1 MSMSWALQRSLG
13 HHHHRRLMNARTEIL
28 AGLAITAHGAP
39 LSSAY
44 GEITDRRT
52 TVQLSRIPPLLHKRV
67 PRGAARFR
75 RLFALSFGL
84 LLSSILEWVG
94 VGEGERAPACAQLSL
109 RVLAPLPSRLLAN
122 RQTSQQAAPTRKRK
136 SCAADY
142 LLDHSG
148 DDRPSSRREAEED
161 GPAEHFSTDAPPG
174 RKGSCVGLIPG
185 HQDGV

>member
-1 MSMSWALQRSLG
+1 MSMSWALRCSLG
-13 HHHHRRLMNARTEIL
+13 HHHHHRRLMNARTEIL
-28 AGLAITAHGAP
+28 AGLAITAHSAP

-75 RLFALSFGL
+75 RPFALSFGL

-94 VGEGERAPACAQLSL
+94 VGEGERAPACARLSL

-122 RQTSQQAAPTRKRK
+122 RQTSQQAAPTRRQK
-136 SCAADY
+136 SCTADY
-142 LLDHSG
+142 DHSG

-161 GPAEHFSTDAPPG
+161 GPAEHFFQQMRPPAARG
-174 RKGSCVGLIPG
+174 PA
-185 HQDGV
+185 